1 MHGEQM
7 LISKEENITQILK
20 GITLSTFH
28 PEIGET
34 IIVTIDPELY
44 DIDLGSKI
52 HDCMCNCFPQNNV
65 IVRFTGITFESMM
78 EDDLK

>member
-1 MHGEQM
+1 M
-7 LISKEENITQILK
+7 LISKEEKITQILE

-44 DIDLGSKI
+44 DIDLGPKI

-65 IVRFTGITFESMM
+65 IIRFTGITFESMM